1 MNKEKISGRQQGV
14 SRRDF
19 GRGAVLA
26 LASAAAVPAGI
37 LSSGEAAAQPAQ
49 QAQAPG
55 DLSPELL
62 AEIEA
67 KMQNILRRWGD
78 RLSEDQRTRLRSTVT
93 RHVRMLETI
102 RAYPL
107 ENGDC
112 PASVL
117 KLVETRSTPAGNP
130 QTTPK
135 AGSPSKK

>member
-1 MNKEKISGRQQGV
+1 MTKEKISGRQQGV

-26 LASAAAVPAGI
+26 LAGAAAVPAGI
-37 LSSGEAAAQPAQ
+37 LSSGEATAAAQ
-49 QAQAPG
+49 QAQTPG

-62 AEIEA
+62 AEIDA
-67 KMQNILRRWGD
+67 KMQNILRKWGD

-102 RAYPL
+102 RAYPM

-117 KLVETRSTPAGNP
+117 KLVEIRSTVASNP
-130 QTTPK
+130 QTAPK